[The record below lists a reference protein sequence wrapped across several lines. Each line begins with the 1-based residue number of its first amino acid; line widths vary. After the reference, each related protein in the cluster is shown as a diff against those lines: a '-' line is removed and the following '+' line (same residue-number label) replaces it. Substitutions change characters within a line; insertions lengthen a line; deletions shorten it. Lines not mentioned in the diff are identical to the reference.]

1 MFLTKAEKWNILYLD
16 DHLNERKRGGSMGLE
31 NKFKALSDPT
41 RRKILDLLKNGRM
54 TAGEISSHF
63 EMTGATVSHHLS
75 VLVESE
81 LILEEK
87 AGKYKYF
94 ELNTSV
100 IDEIMLWISS
110 IRSGSD
116 ETE

>member
-1 MFLTKAEKWNILYLD
+1 
-16 DHLNERKRGGSMGLE
+16 MGLE
-31 NKFKALSDPT
+31 KKFKALSDPT

-54 TAGEISSHF
+54 NAGEIGSHF
-63 EMTGATVSHHLS
+63 DMTGATVSHHLS
-75 VLVESE
+75 VLVEAE
-81 LILEEK
+81 VILEEK
-87 AGKYKYF
+87 SGKYKYF

-116 ETE
+116 ETK

>member
-1 MFLTKAEKWNILYLD
+1 
-16 DHLNERKRGGSMGLE
+16 MGLE

-41 RRKILDLLKNGRM
+41 SERYGFAEERPGM

-75 VLVESE
+75 MLVESE